1 MNKQVIL
8 AVVLFY
14 VVSNPATYK
23 LVDSFLGRFFR
34 VARNGSP
41 TFAGLLVHAAVF
53 GALLMFLLP
62 KISGLREKTKNLV
75 NYNNDIELITS
86 IMQDVDSLNLPAIKR
101 DELINKLK
109 AFKSRTE
116 PKWIYLNKMY
126 DTYKKKVSKGEK
138 GAEVILKNI
147 EKHRSK
153 FRRSIENKYQLIID
167 TYKPDLGITF

>member
-34 VARNGSP
+34 IAKNGSP

-62 KISGLREKTKNLV
+62 KISGLKHTHEHEHENPKFGPKSV
-75 NYNNDIELITS
+75 GDII
-86 IMQDVDSLNLPAIKR
+86 
-101 DELINKLK
+101 
-109 AFKSRTE
+109 SRA
-116 PKWIYLNKMY
+116 NR
-126 DTYKKKVSKGEK
+126 KKKDDERKK
-138 GAEVILKNI
+138 MI
-147 EKHRSK
+147 EE
-153 FRRSIENKYQLIID
+153 RRKQREEERKKRIYEMRKKWQERREEAIR
-167 TYKPDLGITF
+167 KRR